1 MKIKNK
7 LTIIFTGIIALILL
21 ALNFYIY
28 ALSSSIARADFY
40 EQLHSRAFVA
50 ANIYLENDENTD
62 ANIIKF
68 RNKYLRTLP
77 QEIIRIY
84 NKDNQPVF
92 VDSSDRLT
100 FQPWIINKI
109 RRDKEFRFEI
119 NNRQIV
125 GINYDDNQGDFIII
139 ASAVDEIGQTKLM
152 QLRKVLTAGFLFC
165 IVVVFFI
172 GRYFTKLMLKPVS
185 DISDQANNITET
197 NLHLRLNIGNSKD
210 EIAELAITFNKMLE
224 RLENSFDLQK
234 EFVSNA
240 SHELRTPLTSIIGNI
255 EVTLSMSRSEK
266 EHREVLYSILQES
279 ERLQNL
285 SNGLL
290 SLAQSDLDFQKVS
303 KDEIRIDELLLE
315 IKDEIAAKYPDRI
328 VELQFDQMPD
338 KEEELTI
345 LGEHNLLETALL
357 NLVDNACKFSKDK
370 PITIKLIVN
379 HQQIR
384 ITISDQGVGIPVE
397 EIIKIRETFFR
408 ATNARSFPGT
418 GIGLALADRIIRLH
432 GGVLSIKSEL
442 NFGTDVIVT
451 FPIMKTL

>member
-119 NNRQIV
+119 NSRQIA

-152 QLRKVLTAGFLFC
+152 QLRKVLIAGFLFC
-165 IVVVFFI
+165 IVLVFFI

-197 NLHLRLNIGNSKD
+197 NLHLRLNTGNSKD

-224 RLENSFDLQK
+224 RLEHSFDLQK

-255 EVTLSMSRSEK
+255 EVTLSMTRSER

-303 KDEIRIDELLLE
+303 NDEIRIDELLLE
-315 IKDEIAAKYPDRI
+315 IKDEITAKYPDRI
-328 VELQFDQMPD
+328 LELQFDQMPD
-338 KEEELTI
+338 KEEELEI

-370 PITIKLIVN
+370 PVLISLVVTHQRIEIK
-379 HQQIR
+379 
-384 ITISDQGVGIPVE
+384 ISDRGVGIPAE

-432 GGVLSIKSEL
+432 GGALSIKSEL
-442 NFGTDVIVT
+442 NFGTDVMVT
-451 FPIMKTL
+451 FPKMKTL

>member
-62 ANIIKF
+62 ENIIKF

-109 RRDKEFRFEI
+109 RREKEFRFEI
-119 NNRQIV
+119 NSRQIV

-139 ASAVDEIGQTKLM
+139 ASAVDEIGQIKLM
-152 QLRKVLTAGFLFC
+152 QLRKVLIAGFLFC

-197 NLHLRLNIGNSKD
+197 NLHLRLNTGNSKD

-224 RLENSFDLQK
+224 RLEHSFDLQK

-255 EVTLSMSRSEK
+255 EVTLSMTRSEK

-303 KDEIRIDELLLE
+303 NDEIRIDELLLE
-315 IKDEIAAKYPDRI
+315 IKDEITAKYPDRI
-328 VELQFDQMPD
+328 LELQFDQMPD
-338 KEEELTI
+338 KEEELEI

-370 PITIKLIVN
+370 PVMISLVVSHHQIEIK
-379 HQQIR
+379 
-384 ITISDQGVGIPVE
+384 ISDRGVGIPPE

-432 GGVLSIKSEL
+432 GGALSIKSEL
-442 NFGTDVIVT
+442 NFGTDVTVT
-451 FPIMKTL
+451 FPIMKST